1 MSLSLYDQFI
11 SPSMDESIII
21 IIFLI
26 LLRTNLNST
35 NVYML

>member
-21 IIFLI
+21 FLI